1 MPTHLH
7 FRLARL
13 LSVSSVKIKVQG
25 SKQNGTLEN
34 LPNKEGPNCGKQEQA
49 FKLAPRDLETE
60 TSDVPTS
67 LPHSGPSEHSWRSKE
82 QREEKAARSH
92 RFITVIRAHEQC
104 SRSSSHP
111 KSQQELLPRKYIVF
125 FPDSLESRDLS
136 LLLEL
141 EVQIHR
147 LVPSKE
153 KEVFFMFQPQ

>member
-60 TSDVPTS
+60 TSEVPTS
-67 LPHSGPSEHSWRSKE
+67 LPHSGPSDT
-82 QREEKAARSH
+82 AG
-92 RFITVIRAHEQC
+92 
-104 SRSSSHP
+104 
-111 KSQQELLPRKYIVF
+111 
-125 FPDSLESRDLS
+125 
-136 LLLEL
+136 
-141 EVQIHR
+141 EVKNRQKRRRQDPIYYC
-147 LVPSKE
+147 K
-153 KEVFFMFQPQ
+153 